1 MKTNEHLR
9 EEQVVPYLDGRVGA
23 DERVGIDAHLEACA
37 ECRTRLS
44 ELRGVLDVLGEWPAV
59 EASAGFTAAVR
70 ARVEAEAQRQSR
82 GWSWRWPRTLP
93 NPREVRGWVYAG
105 AAVVAAAVL
114 LVVLRPASPPPSAP
128 PTPIAQ
134 PTETPGGV
142 TPGTETVKE
151 GAGDDLAAVEP
162 ILLENYELL
171 REFDILFEAQPKRK
185 SGSVKRGT

>member
-9 EEQVVPYLDGRVGA
+9 EEQVVPYLDGRLGA

-70 ARVEAEAQRQSR
+70 ARVEAEAQAGASA
-82 GWSWRWPRTLP
+82 WTWR
-93 NPREVRGWVYAG
+93 WVYAG

-114 LVVLRPASPPPSAP
+114 LVVLRPPSPPPSAP

-151 GAGDDLAAVEP
+151 EAGDDLAAVEP